1 VKFTTFLTKLL
12 FFTKTLS
19 LFYKT
24 YQMSTKILIIG
35 ACGQIGT
42 ELTHQLRKIYGTE
55 NVIAS
60 DIRKLNNEV
69 VNSGPFEV
77 INALDFNQIEHLVE
91 IHQIDEVYLM
101 AALLSAT
108 AEKNP
113 AFAWDLNMNSLF
125 HVLNLAKA
133 KKIKKIFWPSS
144 IAVFGPTTPKENTP
158 QYTIM
163 EPSTVYGISKQAGER
178 WCEYYHT
185 IFGVD
190 VRSIRYPGLI
200 SWSTPP
206 GGGTTDYAVDIFH
219 KALSDKTYECFLASE
234 TKMPMMYM
242 DDAIAATIQIMQ
254 APIEQIKIHSSYNLA
269 AMSFTPTEIAA
280 EIKKHIPEFTITYQ
294 PDFRQKIADSWPAS
308 IDDTEARKDWNWKHQ
323 FDLESMTVAMLDN
336 LSTAH
341 LS

>member
-1 VKFTTFLTKLL
+1 
-12 FFTKTLS
+12 
-19 LFYKT
+19 
-24 YQMSTKILIIG
+24 MNTKILIIG

-42 ELTHQLRKIYGTE
+42 ELTHKLRAIYGVE

-60 DIRKLNNEV
+60 DIRKLNNDV

-91 IHQIDEVYLM
+91 VHQITDVYLM

-133 KKIKKIFWPSS
+133 KKVKKIFWPSS
-144 IAVFGPTTPKENTP
+144 IAVFGTTTPKENTP

-163 EPSTVYGISKQAGER
+163 EPSTVYGISKQSGER
-178 WCEYYHT
+178 WCEYYYNV
-185 IFGVD
+185 FGVD
-190 VRSIRYPGLI
+190 VRSVRYPGLI
-200 SWSTPP
+200 SYTTLP
-206 GGGTTDYAVDIFH
+206 GGGTTDYAVDIFY
-219 KALSDKTYECFLASE
+219 KAIETQKYDCFLSSE

-242 DDAIAATIQIMQ
+242 DDAIEATIAIMQ
-254 APIEQIKIHSSYNLA
+254 ADSDKIKIRSSYNLA
-269 AMSFTPTEIAA
+269 AISFTPTEIAA
-280 EIKKHIPEFTITYQ
+280 EIQKHIPKLVVSYN

-308 IDDTEARKDWNWKHQ
+308 IDDSSARADWGWKHN
-323 FDLESMTVAMLDN
+323 FDLKKMVEVMLEG
-336 LSTAH
+336 LRK
-341 LS
+341 

>member
-1 VKFTTFLTKLL
+1 
-12 FFTKTLS
+12 
-19 LFYKT
+19 
-24 YQMSTKILIIG
+24 MSKKILIIG

-42 ELTHQLRKIYGTE
+42 ELTHKLRAIHGVE

-60 DIRKLNNEV
+60 DIRKLNNDV

-77 INALDFNQIEHLVE
+77 INALDYNQIEHLVE
-91 IHQIDEVYLM
+91 QYHIEEVYLM

-163 EPSTVYGISKQAGER
+163 EPSTVYGISKQSGER
-178 WCEYYHT
+178 WCEYYHN

-219 KALSDKTYECFLASE
+219 KAITDGKYECFLSSE

-242 DDAIAATIQIMQ
+242 EDAIQATVDIME
-254 APIEQIKIHSSYNLA
+254 APTENIKIRSSYNLA
-269 AMSFTPTEIAA
+269 AMSFTPTQIAA
-280 EIKKHIPEFTITYQ
+280 EIQKHIPNLQVTYK

-308 IDDTEARKDWNWKHQ
+308 IDDSQARQDWNWKNK
-323 FDLESMTVAMLDN
+323 FNIETMTVEMLKQLKEN
-336 LSTAH
+336 VY
-341 LS
+341 

>member
-1 VKFTTFLTKLL
+1 
-12 FFTKTLS
+12 
-19 LFYKT
+19 
-24 YQMSTKILIIG
+24 MATKILIIG

-42 ELTHQLRKIYGTE
+42 ELTQKLREIYGVE

-60 DIRKLNNEV
+60 DIRKLNIDV

-77 INALDFNQIEHLVE
+77 INALDFNQIQHLVE
-91 IHQIDEVYLM
+91 IHEIDEVYLM

-133 KKIKKIFWPSS
+133 GKIKKIFWPSS
-144 IAVFGPTTPKENTP
+144 IAVFGPTTPRENTP

-163 EPSTVYGISKQAGER
+163 EPSTVYGISKQSGER
-178 WCEYYHT
+178 WCEYYHN
-185 IFGVD
+185 IYGVD

-200 SWSTPP
+200 SWSSPP

-219 KALSDKTYECFLASE
+219 KAIAKKKYDCFLSSK

-254 APIEQIKIHSSYNLA
+254 SPKEQIKIRSSYNLA
-269 AMSFTPTEIAA
+269 AMSFTPTEIAE
-280 EIKKHIPEFTITYQ
+280 EIKKHIPEFTITYH

-308 IDDTEARKDWNWKHQ
+308 IDDSAAREDWNWNHK
-323 FDLESMTVAMLDN
+323 FDISSMTKDMLD
-336 LSTAH
+336 H
-341 LS
+341 LKK

>member
-1 VKFTTFLTKLL
+1 
-12 FFTKTLS
+12 
-19 LFYKT
+19 
-24 YQMSTKILIIG
+24 MSTKILIIG

-42 ELTHQLRKIYGTE
+42 ELTHKLREIYGVE

-69 VNSGPFEV
+69 VNSGQFEV

-91 IHQIDEVYLM
+91 IHEIDEIYLM

-158 QYTIM
+158 QYSIM

-178 WCEYYHT
+178 WCEYYYN

-190 VRSIRYPGLI
+190 VRSVRYPGLI
-200 SWSTPP
+200 SWSSPP
-206 GGGTTDYAVDIFH
+206 GGGTTDYAVEIFH
-219 KALSDKTYECFLASE
+219 KALEDGKYECFLSSE

-242 DDAIAATIQIMQ
+242 EDAIAATIQIMQ
-254 APIEQIKIHSSYNLA
+254 APSEKIKIRSSYNLS
-269 AMSFTPTEIAA
+269 AMSFTPLEIAA
-280 EIKKHIPEFTITYQ
+280 EIKKHIPDFQLTFN
-294 PDFRQKIADSWPAS
+294 PDFRQKIANSWPSS
-308 IDDTEARKDWNWKHQ
+308 IDDSQARKDWNWNHK
-323 FDLESMTVAMLDN
+323 FDLETMTVDML
-336 LSTAH
+336 AH
-341 LS
+341 LH

>member
-1 VKFTTFLTKLL
+1 
-12 FFTKTLS
+12 
-19 LFYKT
+19 
-24 YQMSTKILIIG
+24 MSTKILIIG

-42 ELTHQLRKIYGTE
+42 ELTHKLREIYGTD

-60 DIRKLNNEV
+60 DIRKLNNDV

-91 IHQIDEVYLM
+91 VHKIDEIYLM

-178 WCEYYHT
+178 WCEYYHN

-200 SWSTPP
+200 SWSSPP

-219 KALSDKTYECFLASE
+219 KALSDKTYECFLSSE

-254 APIEQIKIHSSYNLA
+254 APVEQIKIRSSYNLA
-269 AMSFTPTEIAA
+269 AISFTPTVIAA
-280 EIKKHIPEFTITYQ
+280 EIQKHIPEFTVTYN

-308 IDDTEARKDWNWKHQ
+308 INDAEARKDWNWKHK
-323 FDLESMTVAMLDN
+323 FDLETMTADMLE
-336 LSTAH
+336 H
-341 LS
+341 LK

>member
-1 VKFTTFLTKLL
+1 
-12 FFTKTLS
+12 
-19 LFYKT
+19 
-24 YQMSTKILIIG
+24 MATKILIIG

-42 ELTHQLRKIYGTE
+42 ELTQKLRGIYGVE

-60 DIRKLNNEV
+60 DIRKLNIDV

-77 INALDFNQIEHLVE
+77 INALDFNQIQHLVE
-91 IHQIDEVYLM
+91 IHEIDEVYLM

-133 KKIKKIFWPSS
+133 GKIKKIFWPSS
-144 IAVFGPTTPKENTP
+144 IAVFGPTTPRENTP

-163 EPSTVYGISKQAGER
+163 EPSTVYGISKQTGER
-178 WCEYYHT
+178 WCEYYHN
-185 IFGVD
+185 IYGVD

-200 SWSTPP
+200 SWSSPP

-219 KALSDKTYECFLASE
+219 KAIAKKKYDCFLSSE

-254 APIEQIKIHSSYNLA
+254 SQKEQIKIRSSYNLA
-269 AMSFTPTEIAA
+269 AMSFTPTEIAE
-280 EIKKHIPEFTITYQ
+280 EIKKHIPEFTITYH

-308 IDDTEARKDWNWKHQ
+308 IDDSAAREDWNWNHK
-323 FDLESMTVAMLDN
+323 FDISSMTKDMLD
-336 LSTAH
+336 H
-341 LS
+341 LKK

>member
-1 VKFTTFLTKLL
+1 MT
-12 FFTKTLS
+12 
-19 LFYKT
+19 
-24 YQMSTKILIIG
+24 TKILIIG

-42 ELTHQLRKIYGTE
+42 ELTQKLRAIYGVG

-60 DIRKLNNEV
+60 DIRKLNIDV

-77 INALDFNQIEHLVE
+77 VNALDYNQIQHLVE
-91 IHQIDEVYLM
+91 IHKIDEVYLM

-133 KKIKKIFWPSS
+133 GKIKKIFWPSS
-144 IAVFGPTTPKENTP
+144 IAVFGSTTPKENTP

-163 EPSTVYGISKQAGER
+163 EPSTVYGISKQSGER
-178 WCEYYHT
+178 WCEYYHN

-200 SWSTPP
+200 SWSSPP
-206 GGGTTDYAVDIFH
+206 GGGTTDYAVDIFY
-219 KALSDKTYECFLASE
+219 KALSEKKYDCFLSSE

-254 APIEQIKIHSSYNLA
+254 APAEQIKIRSSYNLA
-269 AMSFTPTEIAA
+269 AMSFTPTELAA
-280 EIKKHIPEFTITYQ
+280 EIKKHIPEFTISYS

-308 IDDTEARKDWNWKHQ
+308 IEDSLARKDWNWSHK
-323 FDLESMTVAMLDN
+323 FDIESMTKDMLE
-336 LSTAH
+336 H
-341 LS
+341 LKE

>member
-1 VKFTTFLTKLL
+1 
-12 FFTKTLS
+12 
-19 LFYKT
+19 
-24 YQMSTKILIIG
+24 MSVKILIIG

-42 ELTHQLRKIYGTE
+42 ELTQKLRALHGVE

-60 DIRKLNNEV
+60 DIRKLNIDV

-77 INALDFNQIEHLVE
+77 VNALDFNQIEHLVE
-91 IHQIDEVYLM
+91 IHKIDEVYLM

-113 AFAWDLNMNSLF
+113 SFAWDLNMNSLF

-144 IAVFGPTTPKENTP
+144 IAVFGPTTPKEKTP

-178 WCEYYHT
+178 WCEYYHNVY
-185 IFGVD
+185 GVD
-190 VRSIRYPGLI
+190 IRSVRYPGLI
-200 SWSTPP
+200 SWSSPP

-219 KALSDKTYECFLASE
+219 KAISKNKYECFLSE
-234 TKMPMMYM
+234 NTKMPMMYM
-242 DDAIAATIQIMQ
+242 DDAIRATIEIMN
-254 APIEQIKIHSSYNLA
+254 APAEKIKIRSSYNLA
-269 AMSFTPTEIAA
+269 AMSFTPSEIAQ
-280 EIKKHIPEFTITYQ
+280 EIKKHFPDFSITYS

-308 IDDTEARKDWNWKHQ
+308 IDDSFAREDWNWNQ
-323 FDLESMTVAMLDN
+323 NFDLEKMTNDMLVN
-336 LSTAH
+336 LKK
-341 LS
+341 

>member
-1 VKFTTFLTKLL
+1 
-12 FFTKTLS
+12 
-19 LFYKT
+19 
-24 YQMSTKILIIG
+24 MSTKILIIG

-42 ELTHQLRKIYGTE
+42 ELTHSLRKIYGTD

-60 DIRKLNNEV
+60 DIRKLNNDV

-77 INALDFNQIEHLVE
+77 VNALDFNQIEHLVE
-91 IHQIDEVYLM
+91 LHQIDEVYLM

-133 KKIKKIFWPSS
+133 GKIKKIFWPSS

-178 WCEYYHT
+178 WCEYYHN

-200 SWSTPP
+200 SYSSPP

-219 KALSDKTYECFLASE
+219 KALSDNTYECFLSSE

-254 APIEQIKIHSSYNLA
+254 APVEEIKIRSSYNLA

-280 EIKKHIPEFTITYQ
+280 EIKKHVPDFTITYE

-308 IDDTEARKDWNWKHQ
+308 IDDSEARADWNWNHK
-323 FDLESMTVAMLDN
+323 FDLESMTKDMLE
-336 LSTAH
+336 H
-341 LS
+341 LK

>member
-1 VKFTTFLTKLL
+1 
-12 FFTKTLS
+12 
-19 LFYKT
+19 
-24 YQMSTKILIIG
+24 MSTKILIIG

-42 ELTHQLRKIYGTE
+42 ELTQKLRKIYGTE

-60 DIRKLNNEV
+60 DIRKLNIDV

-77 INALDFNQIEHLVE
+77 VNALDFNQIEHLVE
-91 IHQIDEVYLM
+91 LHQIDEVYLM

-133 KKIKKIFWPSS
+133 GKIKKIFWPSS

-178 WCEYYHT
+178 WCEYYHN

-200 SWSTPP
+200 SWSSPP

-254 APIEQIKIHSSYNLA
+254 APAEQIKINSSYNLA

-280 EIKKHIPEFTITYQ
+280 EIKKHIPEFTVTYE

-308 IDDTEARKDWNWKHQ
+308 IDDAEARKDWGWKHE
-323 FDLESMTVAMLDN
+323 FDLETMTKDMLKN
-336 LSTAH
+336 LSSEKA
-341 LS
+341 

>member
-1 VKFTTFLTKLL
+1 VHK
-12 FFTKTLS
+12 
-19 LFYKT
+19 
-24 YQMSTKILIIG
+24 
-35 ACGQIGT
+35 
-42 ELTHQLRKIYGTE
+42 
-55 NVIAS
+55 
-60 DIRKLNNEV
+60 
-69 VNSGPFEV
+69 
-77 INALDFNQIEHLVE
+77 
-91 IHQIDEVYLM
+91 IDEIYLM

-178 WCEYYHT
+178 WCEYYHN

-200 SWSTPP
+200 SYSSPP

-219 KALSDKTYECFLASE
+219 KALSDKKYECFLSSE

-242 DDAIAATIQIMQ
+242 DDAIAATINIMQ
-254 APIEQIKIHSSYNLA
+254 APQEEIKIHSSYNLA

-280 EIKKHIPEFTITYQ
+280 EIKKHIPEFTITYK

-308 IDDTEARKDWNWKHQ
+308 INDHQSREDWGWKHKY
-323 FDLESMTVAMLDN
+323 DLETMTKDMLEN
-336 LSTAH
+336 LSK
-341 LS
+341 SEEI